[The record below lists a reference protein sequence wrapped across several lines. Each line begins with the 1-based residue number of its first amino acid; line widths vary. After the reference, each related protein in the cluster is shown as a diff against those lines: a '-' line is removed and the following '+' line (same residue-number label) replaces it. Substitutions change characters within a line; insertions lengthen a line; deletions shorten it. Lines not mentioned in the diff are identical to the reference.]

1 MSYASQKI
9 SGPSLLSRLYT
20 LLEEAPSRGGVTM
33 PTTVLE
39 EIIGE
44 VERLHKRVETLKQM
58 V

>member
-1 MSYASQKI
+1 VSYDFDRI
-9 SGPSLLSRLYT
+9 SGPSLLSRLYA
-20 LLEEAPSRGGVTM
+20 LHEEAPSRGRVTM

-39 EIIGE
+39 EIISE